1 MNGTQW
7 NSRHYLSAGDREF
20 LLTALTDNAAN
31 RDGLLSLLVD
41 PDSLDQILDSPHL
54 TQVIRAGPAALTL
67 STRLFFYLH
76 LRRAFLDVGLDDRDL
91 ADYIA
96 GVCAEFS
103 RAENALFPFKDQSS
117 PVLLS
122 IDYAEE
128 IGAATGSQQFFLHA
142 SAGNHYLFMTGFF
155 AAFLKMRSER
165 RGAPGVGYYEEV
177 GRRSFASAR
186 DHRLAREYAM
196 ESIFDQLV
204 QVFSDVRQQLENVAT
219 RLNGEAA

>member
-1 MNGTQW
+1 MNGAQW

-20 LLTALTDNAAN
+20 LLAALTDNAAN
-31 RDGLLSLLVD
+31 REGLLSLLVD
-41 PDSLDQILDSPHL
+41 PDSLDQILDSPRL
-54 TQVIRAGPAALTL
+54 TELVSAGPQPLTL
-67 STRLFFYLH
+67 STRLFFYLQ
-76 LRRAFLDVGLDDRDL
+76 LRRAFLEAGLDDRDL

-103 RAENALFPFKDQSS
+103 RSENALFPFKDRTS

-128 IGAATGSQQFFLHA
+128 ISAATGSQQFFLHA

-165 RGAPGVGYYEEV
+165 RGAPGLGYYEEV

-186 DHRLAREYAM
+186 DHRLAREYAL

-204 QVFSDVRQQLENVAT
+204 QVFPDVRRQLEHMAT
-219 RLNGEAA
+219 RLKGEAA